1 MNKIDNTEVEPLL
14 ISKKEAR
21 IITCLLCIAYTLDY
35 LLGLNNTP
43 YVQATGWIAGALIV
57 GTVVTAGVGMYSA
70 NKAAEAADANN
81 ALSAQISAAQLA
93 FQKEQQA
100 ALDAQKDV
108 YRQFQFKNP
117 YENMENVFED
127 LTVNL
132 MQAQYE
138 TAQGQQMRADIM
150 QSFRG
155 AAGTSGIAGLAQML
169 ANQGQLQ
176 TARTAAQIGAQE
188 AGMQQ
193 MVAKGASAVDM
204 AERGGEQ
211 LVQQMEADRQ
221 ATLLGIQMG
230 QTAGA
235 NAALQQ
241 AYANQIASGAATA
254 NMYGQQAAAMYGMAG
269 SFASA
274 AGTYA
279 GAQAGK

>member
-1 MNKIDNTEVEPLL
+1 MNKIDNTKVGPLL
-14 ISKKEAR
+14 ISREEA
-21 IITCLLCIAYTLDY
+21 IIFACLLCIAYAMDY

-43 YVQATGWIAGALIV
+43 YIQASGWVAGAIAFGGL
-57 GTVVTAGVGMYSA
+57 VTAGVGAYSA
-70 NKAAEAADANN
+70 NKASEAADANN
-81 ALSAQISAAQLA
+81 KLSGAIAAQQLA

-155 AAGTSGIAGLAQML
+155 AAGASGIAGLAQML

-176 TARTAAQIGAQE
+176 TARIAAGIGAQE
-188 AGMQQ
+188 ASIQQ
-193 MVAKGASAVDM
+193 TVAQGASAVDM
-204 AERGGEQ
+204 AARGGEQ

-241 AYANQIASGAATA
+241 AYANQIASGAAQA
-254 NMYGQQAAAMYGMAG
+254 NMYGQQAAAMYGLSG
-269 SFASA
+269 SMFSSA
-274 AGTYA
+274 ATYA
-279 GAQAGK
+279 GAQAGN